1 MCVDTPS
8 IDPGKNV
15 ICEAHQTLL
24 GAQIYGIE
32 NMNLERDVLAGKLLT
47 EAIKYRTA
55 PFILLNNIFPSPAIL
70 IMQLR
75 CDQPDTVMMV
85 TCAIIIIPS
94 VSIFRVRRAPLS
106 QPSHKRLF
114 PSFVRH
120 ILFKI
125 SLAQLPSIHLIYTPT
140 FL

>member
-32 NMNLERDVLAGKLLT
+32 NMNLERDVLPGKLLT

-94 VSIFRVRRAPLS
+94 VSS
-106 QPSHKRLF
+106 S
-114 PSFVRH
+114 SE
-120 ILFKI
+120 
-125 SLAQLPSIHLIYTPT
+125 
-140 FL
+140 